1 MTASLTT
8 RALGQA
14 ALLVGLGV
22 LGVACPPS
30 TDKVN
35 DSEDPN
41 NNGCSG
47 PVANAG
53 ADGTGGIGATITLD
67 GSASTVC
74 DAASA
79 VYIWSVESVPGDSD
93 VDGGDLDLS
102 DPAAPKFVADA
113 VGTYVFSLVVSDS
126 SGVTSAADLVVVTI
140 EAGSSPPVASCGG
153 NQSVEVGDR
162 VNLDGTDSMDPE
174 GAALTYNWALASVPD
189 CSGLGSNSVFNAD
202 QSVASFVPDCAATYV
217 VGLAVS
223 DGESWSDPAYC
234 SITVGTGNQRPVAD
248 AGTSGDLSPCT
259 EHNYELNGYG
269 SYDPEGAALTYSWTL
284 LEAPEGSSSTQA
296 NLSDASLPNP
306 VFTWDVTGAYTFE
319 LRVTDG
325 TLESAPDLVIVNFR
339 DASENSV
346 PIANAGADQSISR
359 DTECETASYVF
370 TCEDCPAEDVRV
382 DATASADDVDG
393 DDLAFYWSDSTET
406 LTIENPSSPRTTIWT
421 PSFAS
426 EYNVAQVRT
435 WDVVLSVSDCA
446 DTAQDTVRITYTCT
460 GTY

>member
-1 MTASLTT
+1 MTASFPS
-8 RALGQA
+8 RALGNA

-22 LGVACPPS
+22 IGVACPTS
-30 TDKVN
+30 DKPE
-35 DSEDPN
+35 DSN
-41 NNGCSG
+41 NPTTNACTG
-47 PVANAG
+47 PTANAG
-53 ADGTGGIGATITLD
+53 ADLSGGIGSTITLD
-67 GSASTVC
+67 GSASVVC
-74 DAASA
+74 DAGSA
-79 VYIWSVESVPGDSD
+79 VYIWSVESVPGDSTI
-93 VDGGDLDLS
+93 DGGDLDLT
-102 DPAAPKFVADA
+102 DPAMPKFVADA

-126 SGVTSAADLVVVTI
+126 SGSTSSADLVVVTI
-140 EAGSSPPVASCGG
+140 EAGSSPPVADCGG
-153 NQSVEVGDR
+153 NLTAEVGDR
-162 VNLDGTDSMDPE
+162 VNLDGTGSSDPE
-174 GAALTYNWALASVPD
+174 GAALSYTWTLASVPD

-234 SITVGTGNQRPVAD
+234 SVTVGTGNQRPVAD

-269 SYDPEGAALTYSWTL
+269 SYDPEGATLTYAWTL
-284 LEAPEGSSSTQA
+284 LETPAGSAATQDD
-296 NLSDASLPNP
+296 LSDPSLPNP
-306 VFTWDVTGAYTFE
+306 VFSWDVTGAYTFE
-319 LRVTDG
+319 LRVSDG

-339 DASENSV
+339 DSSENAI
-346 PIANAGADQSISR
+346 PIANAGADQSINR

-382 DATASADDVDG
+382 DGTASADDVDG
-393 DDLAFYWSDSTET
+393 DDLAFYWSDATEE
-406 LTIENPSSPRTTIWT
+406 LTIENPASPRTTIWT

-426 EYNVAQVRT
+426 EYNVAQVRN